1 MAAPSTM
8 SDLYAYNFN
17 LEICNFMS
25 QLKDPMLALG
35 VGKSFLHELAREGDT
50 LSAELVISAGAS
62 VNQPDEEGR
71 RPLHEAA
78 AAGQLEMVDLLLKNG
93 ALIDAP
99 IHPFG
104 HTALWLAVQAG
115 KKEVVQYLL
124 EKGARISVA
133 DSLSGQGL
141 LHQAALYGDMIMA
154 GVLIAAGIDVLH
166 QDKRGQTARDLAI
179 RNGHRS
185 LEAVLK
191 KVMEH
196 HARYY
201 A

>member
-8 SDLYAYNFN
+8 SDLYAHNFN

-78 AAGQLEMVDLLLKNG
+78 AAGQTEMVDLLLKNG

-104 HTALWLAVQAG
+104 HTALWLAVQSG
-115 KKEVVQYLL
+115 KKETVLYLL
-124 EKGARISVA
+124 GKGARVSVV

-141 LHQAALYGDMIMA
+141 LHLAALYGDMTMA
-154 GVLIAAGIDVLH
+154 GVLIAAGVDVLH

-185 LEAVLK
+185 LESVLK